1 MTLSEL
7 ATSLGLT
14 VPQILARA
22 VEVDAKFLCTNPG
35 SQDVSDEAEVRLR
48 KLLRNAQQPNANEP
62 GHDIKRRPRRGA
74 SGARKKDGI
83 NHKVNRTVAALAEEY
98 GVETEELRQL
108 ALSLGYQVADG
119 SGSLS
124 MAQVSQLLLR
134 LNESTKLSF
143 GDSSS
148 TTIEGALKNAGRLRD
163 QPQSRKIRQSP
174 NLRRT
179 RLEVLA
185 TQWGSSVATLCE
197 LSSIIRITIHDPE
210 SPRVSND
217 DLLKLRAALQAI
229 TFVTERWGDQA
240 DVRLSKIATYCHV
253 SLRELRERCET
264 LDLRVLKRERISRDD
279 AVYLL
284 VELGH
289 AHHKHPKDS
298 AAKIPENTTASAHD
312 DDSFDQKA
320 DLRLDGLELTDQ
332 DFSFAEL
339 AGASFRG
346 SELTRANFIGA
357 NLAGADFSGAVLR
370 YAVFEGAILDQ
381 AMFDKADARFAIF
394 GSVALAAGQLDGAL
408 TDGAKFGD
416 QVRP

>member
-35 SQDVSDEAEVRLR
+35 SQDVSEEAEIRLR
-48 KLLRNAQQPNANEP
+48 KLMGKAHDPNANEP
-62 GHDIKRRPRRGA
+62 GHDVRRRPRRGA
-74 SGARKKDGI
+74 SGARKNDGI
-83 NHKVNRTVAALAEEY
+83 NHKASRTVAALAGEY
-98 GVETEELRQL
+98 GVDTEELRQL
-108 ALSLGYQVADG
+108 ALSLGYQIADG

-134 LNESTKLSF
+134 LNESTQLSF
-143 GDSSS
+143 GDSSP

-163 QPQSRKIRQSP
+163 QPQSRKVRQSP

-179 RLEVLA
+179 RLQVLA
-185 TQWGSSVATLCE
+185 TQWGTSVATLCE

-217 DLLKLRAALQAI
+217 DLLKLRAALQVI
-229 TFVTERWGDQA
+229 TSITERWGDQA
-240 DVRLSKIATYCHV
+240 DVRLSKIATYYHV

-264 LDLRVLKRERISRDD
+264 LDVRVLKRERISRDD
-279 AVYLL
+279 AAYLL

-289 AHHKHPKDS
+289 THHKHPKDS
-298 AAKIPENTTASAHD
+298 AVKIPEHTTASAHD
-312 DDSFDQKA
+312 DDSFNQKV
-320 DLRLDGLELTDQ
+320 DLRLDGLELTEQ

-346 SELTRANFIGA
+346 SELTRANFTGA

-370 YAVFEGAILDQ
+370 YAVFESAILDR
-381 AMFDKADARFAIF
+381 AMFDKADARFANF
-394 GSVALAAGQLDGAL
+394 GAVALSAGQLDGAL
-408 TDGAKFGD
+408 TDGAAFGD
-416 QVRP
+416 QGRP